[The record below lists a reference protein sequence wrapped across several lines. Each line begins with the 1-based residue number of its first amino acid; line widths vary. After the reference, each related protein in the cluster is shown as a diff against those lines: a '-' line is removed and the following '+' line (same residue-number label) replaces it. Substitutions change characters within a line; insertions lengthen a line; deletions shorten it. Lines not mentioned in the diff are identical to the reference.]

1 MSPIPFVRRALDIED
16 YLAIVRRNASWIAG
30 PALFGL
36 VSAVVIAYLWPDRYV
51 SEARLRALPPQI
63 PERLVA
69 GPGAMPLADRVN
81 SITQSVLSRN
91 TLTNIIQTCDLYPAL
106 RKAVPMEDV
115 VEQMR
120 RDITIGDPSVGGA
133 RTAFSVSFAYD
144 NRYSAQR
151 VTRDLVTRLVDES
164 RRGQQ
169 RQVSQTALFL
179 SEQADQARAE
189 LEAIEQKLTQ
199 FNMANVRV
207 LTSQAS
213 NGFESLGVMELRTSA
228 AGSALART
236 QQEKMLLD
244 SELRLLRE
252 QVARLRTKPVARIG
266 SPAAGT
272 SASASAPQGRLER
285 EIARMQTE
293 VDLALTRY
301 TSDHPDVQRLRT
313 RLAALIRE
321 QTAEA
326 ASAPLAPVASVSPG
340 PVAETVAVFDQAAER
355 EIASVEQQ
363 IARLTAR
370 IRVKDMEAQDYSRE
384 IEAAQR
390 RLGAME
396 QRLSAAPLDSQRLES
411 LTRDHDSAKR
421 RYADIRQRLNQAQES
436 QAVDKN
442 MQGETLELLDPASL
456 PEGPASPTRSLI
468 ILGGVILGAVA
479 GCGFAA
485 IRELRDTSLK
495 TLKDIAAYT
504 QFRVF
509 GSVPLLENDM
519 VVRRRKRLALL
530 AWTTACAAS
539 VLIMGAAVLYYRGA
553 RT

>member
-1 MSPIPFVRRALDIED
+1 MSPMPFVRRALDIED
-16 YLAIVRRNASWIAG
+16 YLAILRRNASWIAG

-36 VSAVVIAYLWPDRYV
+36 VSAVVIAYVWPDRYV

-91 TLTNIIQTCDLYPAL
+91 TLTNIVQTYDLYPAL

-120 RDITIGDPSVGGA
+120 RDISIGDPSVAAA
-133 RTAFSVSFAYD
+133 RMVFSVSFGYD

-169 RQVSQTALFL
+169 RQVSQTASFL

-199 FNMANVRV
+199 FKMDNVRV
-207 LTSQAS
+207 LTGQAS
-213 NGFESLGVMELRTSA
+213 NGLEPLGVMEMRTSA

-236 QQEKMLLD
+236 QQEKMLLE

-252 QVARLRTKPVARIG
+252 QVARLRTKPAARTV

-272 SASASAPQGRLER
+272 AASAPAPEGRLER
-285 EIARMQTE
+285 EIARMRTE

-301 TSDHPDVQRLRT
+301 TSDHPDVRRLRT

-321 QTAEA
+321 QAAEA
-326 ASAPLAPVASVSPG
+326 AIAPLAPVSPAAA
-340 PVAETVAVFDQAAER
+340 AEPPAVFDPAAER
-355 EIASVEQQ
+355 EIAAVEQQ

-370 IRVKDMEAQDYSRE
+370 IRVKDMEAQDHSRE

-396 QRLSAAPLDSQRLES
+396 QRLSAMPLDSQRLES

-456 PEGPASPTRSLI
+456 PEGPTSPTRPLI
-468 ILGGVILGAVA
+468 ILGGVVLGAIA

-509 GSVPLLENDM
+509 GSVPLLENDL
-519 VVRRRKRLALL
+519 VIRRRKRLALL

-539 VLIMGAAVLYYRGA
+539 VLVMGAAVLYYRGA